1 MIEYYPRE
9 FFGFT
14 VHVQTIL
21 MSWLTMALV
30 FIVIKMATLRLQMIP
45 QGAQNV
51 VESLIDLLNGLMDSS
66 LTERGRKYMAPFIIT
81 LFMYIFIGNEIGLLP
96 QIFSHFHFTSPTND
110 VNTTIGL
117 AAMVVFSVQIVGIMQ
132 HGPGYLKHFLSPHPL
147 FLPLTIVDETAK
159 VVTMGFRLF
168 GNILA
173 GEILLIILY
182 LLVPWL
188 VPNVWVLFS
197 LAVGFLQA
205 FIFSLLSISHF
216 AAAFREHH

>member
-1 MIEYYPRE
+1 MVEYYPKE
-9 FFGFT
+9 FFGYT

-30 FIVIKMATLRLQMIP
+30 IFVMWLATRKVKFIP
-45 QGAQNV
+45 SGAQNV
-51 VESLIDLLNGLMDSS
+51 VESLIDLLNGLMQSS
-66 LTERGRKYMAPFIIT
+66 MGDRGRKYMAPFIIT
-81 LFMYIFIGNEIGLLP
+81 LFMYIFIGNEVGLLP
-96 QIFSHFHFTSPTND
+96 QVFPHFHFTSPTND

-117 AAMVVFSVQIVGIMQ
+117 AAMVVFSVQIVGMMQ
-132 HGPGYLKHFLSPHPL
+132 HGPKYLMHFCSPHPL
-147 FLPLTIVDETAK
+147 FLPLNLIDESAK
-159 VVTMGFRLF
+159 IVTMGFRLF

-182 LLVPWL
+182 LLSPWL
-188 VPNVWVLFS
+188 VPDLWILFS

-205 FIFSLLSISHF
+205 FIFSLLTMSHF